1 MTHESS
7 SISYAAY
14 RIHLDWFLFFR
25 KFEISVEHGSLISR
39 ESIDNGSWI
48 FNFGILQDIFLPPS
62 NRICS
67 DDSLNHS
74 KLAMWFDNI

>member
-1 MTHESS
+1 MDHCDEATDKTGG
-7 SISYAAY
+7 ISKY
-14 RIHLDWFLFFR
+14 LWGFLNIR

-48 FNFGILQDIFLPPS
+48 FNFGILQDIFLSPS

-67 DDSLNHS
+67 DDSQSFELKNVVR
-74 KLAMWFDNI
+74 

>member
-1 MTHESS
+1 MLKDAKVDIEFI
-7 SISYAAY
+7 ISGN
-14 RIHLDWFLFFR
+14 FCFV
-25 KFEISVEHGSLISR
+25 KISVEHGSLISR

-48 FNFGILQDIFLPPS
+48 FAVGILQDIFLPPS

-74 KLAMWFDNI
+74 NLLETFDYIQK